1 MRVTNKL
8 LHKKKGAGVIFETVM
23 LFVVERR
30 GEKKKLLPQNV
41 ILSRR
46 LLSAGRFLEAG
57 RLDIVFGLTDKPA
70 GEHVLM
76 IQPYL

>member
-8 LHKKKGAGVIFETVM
+8 FHKNGAGVIFETVI

-30 GEKKKLLPQNV
+30 EEKKTQNV

-57 RLDIVFGLTDKPA
+57 RLDIVFGLTDKP
-70 GEHVLM
+70 GRNT
-76 IQPYL
+76 YL